1 MVILEGKE
9 MKKNIKKSK
18 IILADDGIS
27 FDGNTLKN
35 EPLGGAETAFTS
47 LAESLAKKHIVIVYN
62 RCKKP
67 VKVNGVQWMPFES
80 IDSQDCDLFIA
91 NRGSTVLSLFPKAK
105 KRIFWIHNP
114 ANYLLKWRYLSK
126 IWKWKPKIIFSSDY
140 HLNSYPN
147 WAPGGQRV
155 IIPYGISS
163 CFIETKKTKNIPK
176 PKVVFTSSP
185 LRSLDWLLDIWV
197 KDIYPKLPTGELH
210 IFSSPKTYR
219 EHGNSKLDKMN
230 NILHKASKLKH
241 KGIILRDPL
250 AKKNLAKELGG
261 FRALLYRG
269 DEGETYCL
277 AVGESQASGVPCVV
291 QDVGCVAERVIDGVT
306 GFVAKDDQ
314 KFADFALQIL
324 KNDVLWK
331 SQHEAAIKHQRN
343 WSWDKAAA
351 EFENFL

>member
-1 MVILEGKE
+1 MGILEGKE

-163 CFIETKKTKNIPK
+163 CFIETKKTKNVPK
-176 PKVVFTSSP
+176 PKVAFTSSP
-185 LRSLDWLLDIWV
+185 LRSLDWLLNIWV